1 MVSSGRSE
9 MVIEAVG
16 LTKVFRDFWMR
27 TKARAVDHID
37 FHIEPGEIFG
47 LLGPNGSGKST
58 TIKMILGLLNKTSGR
73 LVVFGR
79 DPSDVMI
86 KKRIGFLP
94 EESYLYRFLNARET
108 LDYYGRLF
116 NLDRST
122 RRRRTDELLDMVGLS
137 KVAHRP
143 IGEFSKGMT
152 RRIGI
157 AQALVNDP
165 DFLILDEPT
174 SGLDPIGTK
183 QVKDLLLE
191 LKARNKTIL
200 LSSHLLS
207 DVQDVCDR
215 MVMLYGGT
223 IQASGTVDE
232 MLKDSDHTVIEAP
245 RLKPETIVKLEA
257 VIQDMEGV
265 AIDRIREPRQRL
277 EDVFMKMVQQAQEK
291 KIATSGAAET
301 GETASFLRQD
311 AKGDEL
317 IDSLVSQREA
327 PPVVRA
333 VEVSNDDPDEGKVRQ
348 EVLDTLSSEEEKPVV
363 AKPKGAAPAAPK
375 DVDSSLIDGLMS
387 GDSDKEPRDS

>member
-1 MVSSGRSE
+1 MV
-9 MVIEAVG
+9 VEAVG

-79 DPSDVMI
+79 DPSDVLI

-116 NLDRST
+116 NLDRSV
-122 RRRRTDELLDMVGLS
+122 RKRRTEELLEMVGLS

-191 LKARNKTIL
+191 LKSRKKTIL

-232 MLKDSDHTVIEAP
+232 MLKDSDHTVIETP
-245 RLKPETIVKLEA
+245 RLKAETIAKLEA

-301 GETASFLRQD
+301 GETASFLRQESE
-311 AKGDEL
+311 GGSL
-317 IDSLVSQREA
+317 IDSLVAQKDSVPPAIVEEA
-327 PPVVRA
+327 TGKTA
-333 VEVSNDDPDEGKVRQ
+333 DDGEVRQ
-348 EVLDTLSSEEEKPVV
+348 QVLDTLSSEAEKPAV
-363 AKPKGAAPAAPK
+363 AKVKGPAPEAPK
-375 DVDSSLIDGLMS
+375 DVDSSLIEGLMS
-387 GDSDKEPRDS
+387 SDADKEPRDS

>member
-1 MVSSGRSE
+1 MVRQGADRE
-9 MVIEAVG
+9 MIVEAVG

-27 TKARAVDHID
+27 TKAVAVDHID

-58 TIKMILGLLNKTSGR
+58 TIKMILGLLHKTAGR
-73 LVVFGR
+73 LVVFGKN
-79 DPSDVMI
+79 PSDVSI
-86 KKRIGFLP
+86 KNRIGFLP

-116 NLDRST
+116 QLDRNT
-122 RRRRTDELLDMVGLS
+122 RRRRTEELLEMVGLTN
-137 KVAHRP
+137 VAHRP

-183 QVKDLLLE
+183 QVKELLLE
-191 LKARNKTIL
+191 LRARKKTIL

-223 IQASGTVDE
+223 IQAEGTVDE
-232 MLKDSDHTVIEAP
+232 MLKDSEHTVIETP
-245 RLKPETIVKLEA
+245 RLKPETIARVEEL
-257 VIQDMEGV
+257 IQSMEGV
-265 AIDRIREPRQRL
+265 AIDSIREPRQRL
-277 EDVFMKMVQQAQEK
+277 EDVFMNMVERARENK
-291 KIATSGAAET
+291 VATSGAAE
-301 GETASFLRQD
+301 GGATASFLKQD
-311 AKGDEL
+311 DLGDDL
-317 IDSLVSQREA
+317 IESLVNEAVQEDRSKQLDQPAVETDREVRDQVLEKLSEPDPAPQQVKGPAPEA
-327 PPVVRA
+327 PRDVD
-333 VEVSNDDPDEGKVRQ
+333 NDMIEGLLSPDER
-348 EVLDTLSSEEEKPVV
+348 
-363 AKPKGAAPAAPK
+363 
-375 DVDSSLIDGLMS
+375 
-387 GDSDKEPRDS
+387 DKESS

>member
-1 MVSSGRSE
+1 MVSSGTSE
-9 MVIEAVG
+9 MVVEAVG

-79 DPSDVMI
+79 DPSDVLI

-116 NLDRST
+116 NLDRSV
-122 RRRRTDELLDMVGLS
+122 RKRRTEELLEMVGLS

-191 LKARNKTIL
+191 LKSRKKTIL

-232 MLKDSDHTVIEAP
+232 MLKDSDHTVIETP
-245 RLKPETIVKLEA
+245 RLKAETIAKLEA

-301 GETASFLRQD
+301 GETASFLRQESE
-311 AKGDEL
+311 GGSL
-317 IDSLVSQREA
+317 IDSLVAQKDSVPPAIVEEA
-327 PPVVRA
+327 TGKTA
-333 VEVSNDDPDEGKVRQ
+333 DDGEVRQ
-348 EVLDTLSSEEEKPVV
+348 QVLDTLSSEAEKPAV
-363 AKPKGAAPAAPK
+363 AKVKGPAPEAPK
-375 DVDSSLIDGLMS
+375 DVDSSLIEGLMS
-387 GDSDKEPRDS
+387 SDADKEPRDS

>member
-1 MVSSGRSE
+1 MVRQGADRE
-9 MVIEAVG
+9 MIVEAVG

-27 TKARAVDHID
+27 TKAVAVDHID

-58 TIKMILGLLNKTSGR
+58 TIKMILGLLHKTAGR
-73 LVVFGR
+73 LVVFGKN
-79 DPSDVMI
+79 PSDVSI
-86 KKRIGFLP
+86 KNRIGFLP

-116 NLDRST
+116 QLDRNT
-122 RRRRTDELLDMVGLS
+122 RRRRTEELLEMVGLTN
-137 KVAHRP
+137 VAHRP

-183 QVKDLLLE
+183 QVKELLLE
-191 LKARNKTIL
+191 LRARKKTIL

-223 IQASGTVDE
+223 IQAEGTVDE
-232 MLKDSDHTVIEAP
+232 MLKDSEHTVIETP
-245 RLKPETIVKLEA
+245 RLKPETIARVEEL
-257 VIQDMEGV
+257 IQSMEGV
-265 AIDRIREPRQRL
+265 AIDSIREPRQRL
-277 EDVFMKMVQQAQEK
+277 EDVFMNMVERARENK
-291 KIATSGAAET
+291 VATSGAAE
-301 GETASFLRQD
+301 GGATASFLKQD
-311 AKGDEL
+311 DLGDDL
-317 IDSLVSQREA
+317 IESLVNEAVQEDRSKQLDQPAVETDREVRDQVLEKLSEPDPAPQQVKGPAPEA
-327 PPVVRA
+327 PRDVD
-333 VEVSNDDPDEGKVRQ
+333 NDMIEGLLSPDER
-348 EVLDTLSSEEEKPVV
+348 
-363 AKPKGAAPAAPK
+363 
-375 DVDSSLIDGLMS
+375 
-387 GDSDKEPRDS
+387 DKENS

>member
-1 MVSSGRSE
+1 MVRQGADRE
-9 MVIEAVG
+9 MIVEAVG

-27 TKARAVDHID
+27 TKAVAVDHID

-58 TIKMILGLLNKTSGR
+58 TIKMILGLLHKTAGR
-73 LVVFGR
+73 LVVFGKN
-79 DPSDVMI
+79 PSDVSI
-86 KKRIGFLP
+86 KNRIGFLP

-116 NLDRST
+116 QLDRNT
-122 RRRRTDELLDMVGLS
+122 RRRRTEELLEMVGLTN
-137 KVAHRP
+137 VAHRP

-183 QVKDLLLE
+183 QVKELLLE
-191 LKARNKTIL
+191 LRARKKTIL

-223 IQASGTVDE
+223 IQAEGTVDE
-232 MLKDSDHTVIEAP
+232 MLKDSEHTVIETP
-245 RLKPETIVKLEA
+245 RLKPETIARVEEL
-257 VIQDMEGV
+257 IQSMEGV
-265 AIDRIREPRQRL
+265 AIDSIREPRQRL
-277 EDVFMKMVQQAQEK
+277 EDVFMNMVERARENK
-291 KIATSGAAET
+291 VATSGAAE
-301 GETASFLRQD
+301 GGATASFLKQD
-311 AKGDEL
+311 DVGDDL
-317 IDSLVSQREA
+317 IESLVNEAVQEDRSKQLDQPAVETDREVRDQVLEKLSEPDPAPQQVKGPAPEA
-327 PPVVRA
+327 PRDVD
-333 VEVSNDDPDEGKVRQ
+333 NDMIEGLLSPDER
-348 EVLDTLSSEEEKPVV
+348 
-363 AKPKGAAPAAPK
+363 
-375 DVDSSLIDGLMS
+375 
-387 GDSDKEPRDS
+387 DKESS

>member
-1 MVSSGRSE
+1 MV
-9 MVIEAVG
+9 VEAVG

-58 TIKMILGLLNKTSGR
+58 TIKMMLGLLNKTSGR

-79 DPSDVMI
+79 DPSDVFI

-122 RRRRTDELLDMVGLS
+122 RKRRTEELLDMVGLS

-191 LKARNKTIL
+191 LKSRNKTIL

-245 RLKPETIVKLEA
+245 RLKPETIVKLEE

-311 AKGDEL
+311 AKGDDL

-327 PPVVRA
+327 PPVMKS
-333 VEVSNDDPDEGKVRQ
+333 VEVSDDGPDEGQVRQ
-348 EVLDTLSSEEEKPVV
+348 DVLDTLSSKEEKPAVT
-363 AKPKGAAPAAPK
+363 KPKGAAPDAPK

-387 GDSDKEPRDS
+387 TDTDKEPRDS

>member
-1 MVSSGRSE
+1 M
-9 MVIEAVG
+9 
-16 LTKVFRDFWMR
+16 
-27 TKARAVDHID
+27 
-37 FHIEPGEIFG
+37 
-47 LLGPNGSGKST
+47 
-58 TIKMILGLLNKTSGR
+58 
-73 LVVFGR
+73 FGR

-116 NLDRST
+116 NLDRTT
-122 RRRRTDELLDMVGLS
+122 RKRRTEELLEMVGLS

-191 LKARNKTIL
+191 LKSRKKTIL

-232 MLKDSDHTVIEAP
+232 LLKDSDHTVIEAP
-245 RLKPETIVKLEA
+245 RLKPQTIAKIEE
-257 VIQDMEGV
+257 VIQDLEGV

-301 GETASFLRQD
+301 GETASFLRQE
-311 AKGDEL
+311 AKGGDL
-317 IDSLVSQREA
+317 IESLVSQREA
-327 PPVVRA
+327 KQASRS
-333 VEVSNDDPDEGKVRQ
+333 VEVPDKQAQDGQVRQ
-348 EVLDTLSSEEEKPVV
+348 EVLDTLSSDRPEKPVV
-363 AKPKGAAPAAPK
+363 SKPKGPAPEAPK

-387 GDSDKEPRDS
+387 TDSDKESSDS

>member
-1 MVSSGRSE
+1 MVRQGADRE
-9 MVIEAVG
+9 MIVEAVG

-27 TKARAVDHID
+27 TKAVAVDHID

-58 TIKMILGLLNKTSGR
+58 TIKMILGLLHKTAGR
-73 LVVFGR
+73 LVVFGKN
-79 DPSDVMI
+79 PSDVSI
-86 KKRIGFLP
+86 KNRIGFLP

-116 NLDRST
+116 QLDRNT
-122 RRRRTDELLDMVGLS
+122 RRRRTEELLEMVGLTN
-137 KVAHRP
+137 VAHRP

-183 QVKDLLLE
+183 QVKELLLE
-191 LKARNKTIL
+191 LRARKKTIL

-223 IQASGTVDE
+223 IQAEGTVDE
-232 MLKDSDHTVIEAP
+232 MLKDSEHTVIETP
-245 RLKPETIVKLEA
+245 RLKPETIARVEEL
-257 VIQDMEGV
+257 IQSMEGV
-265 AIDRIREPRQRL
+265 AIDSIREPRQRL
-277 EDVFMKMVQQAQEK
+277 EDVFMNMVERARENK
-291 KIATSGAAET
+291 VATSGAAE
-301 GETASFLRQD
+301 GGATASFLKQD
-311 AKGDEL
+311 DLGDDL
-317 IDSLVSQREA
+317 IESLVNEAVQEDRSKQLDQPAVETDREVRDQVLEKLSEPDPVPQQVKGPAPEA
-327 PPVVRA
+327 PRDVD
-333 VEVSNDDPDEGKVRQ
+333 NDMIEGLLSPDER
-348 EVLDTLSSEEEKPVV
+348 
-363 AKPKGAAPAAPK
+363 
-375 DVDSSLIDGLMS
+375 
-387 GDSDKEPRDS
+387 DKENS

>member
-1 MVSSGRSE
+1 MV
-9 MVIEAVG
+9 VEAVG

-58 TIKMILGLLNKTSGR
+58 TIKMMLGLLNKTSGR

-79 DPSDVMI
+79 DPSDVFI

-122 RRRRTDELLDMVGLS
+122 RKRRTEELLDMVGLS

-191 LKARNKTIL
+191 LKSRNKTIL

-245 RLKPETIVKLEA
+245 RLKPETIVKLEE

-311 AKGDEL
+311 AKGDDL

-327 PPVVRA
+327 PPVMKS
-333 VEVSNDDPDEGKVRQ
+333 VEVSDDGPDEGQVRQ
-348 EVLDTLSSEEEKPVV
+348 DVLDTLSSKEEKPAVT
-363 AKPKGAAPAAPK
+363 KSKGAAPDAPK

-387 GDSDKEPRDS
+387 TDTDKEPRDS